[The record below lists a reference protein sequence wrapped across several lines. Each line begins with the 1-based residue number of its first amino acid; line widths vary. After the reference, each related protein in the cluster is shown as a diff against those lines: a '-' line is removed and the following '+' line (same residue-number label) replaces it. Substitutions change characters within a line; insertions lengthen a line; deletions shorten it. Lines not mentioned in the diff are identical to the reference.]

1 MNLDYNLISQA
12 SLSHTKQPSTAV
24 GTMSEASES
33 NEVGPSTLPSGFES
47 WRTSLAQ
54 FTGLG
59 LTDEQRAEREVQ
71 KENGTL
77 AKDWDR
83 CEKWK
88 RSLIESSECFPS
100 LSPEVIKTLC

>member
-1 MNLDYNLISQA
+1 M
-12 SLSHTKQPSTAV
+12 
-24 GTMSEASES
+24 
-33 NEVGPSTLPSGFES
+33 
-47 WRTSLAQ
+47 SLAQ

-59 LTDEQRAEREVQ
+59 LTDEQRAERDIQ

-88 RSLIESSECFPS
+88 KDLIERSES
-100 LSPEVIKTLC
+100 HLSAHQKEARLNDGVRTDPG